1 MIDFICSNRV
11 LNAGKKPSTIIIQ
24 YPLQHEKNGLLERY
38 YYLSISM
45 VLRFFYRLKP
55 IAIFSSWRVQK

>member
-11 LNAGKKPSTIIIQ
+11 SNAGKQPSIIIIQ
-24 YPLQHEKNGLLERY
+24 YPLQHTKSGILERY

-45 VLRFFYRLKP
+45 ILRFFYRLKP